1 MASAIGPDQRV
12 ISPEE
17 ERRSPPGVGALL
29 LARARVPRTEEEN
42 ADGQVY
48 RAGRTRVKLHGSA
61 QAVLAKILTDPVR
74 GILGATASAIP
85 KSANKRPTLTEQ
97 DVGWLHIPMDD
108 ALLMRGVKGLG
119 YIRRNPDRPLRP
131 EAASHAPVVP

>member
-1 MASAIGPDQRV
+1 M
-12 ISPEE
+12 
-17 ERRSPPGVGALL
+17 
-29 LARARVPRTEEEN
+29 
-42 ADGQVY
+42 
-48 RAGRTRVKLHGSA
+48 
-61 QAVLAKILTDPVR
+61 LAKILTDPGSGHPRCYRKRDPEV
-74 GILGATASAIP
+74 GY
-85 KSANKRPTLTEQ
+85 KRPTLTEQ